1 MLLSKIFQ
9 PFMLFFSLVDDV
21 VITSKDEA
29 KDMQKIIEKMC
40 RKKLGFDLR
49 SGDIVL
55 GQFANLPNVGK
66 VSRPT
71 SSQCQFG
78 CGISNMVG
86 PPKKQDLW
94 ANINILKGNHCFFEN
109 TMNVLSKIGHDFRK

>member
-1 MLLSKIFQ
+1 
-9 PFMLFFSLVDDV
+9 MLFFSLVDDV

-71 SSQCQFG
+71 SSQCQFN
-78 CGISNMVG
+78 CGISKMVG
-86 PPKKQDLW
+86 PTPKKIFGQETT
-94 ANINILKGNHCFFEN
+94 N
-109 TMNVLSKIGHDFRK
+109 SKEIIVFSDYNE

>member
-1 MLLSKIFQ
+1 MLPYKILQ
-9 PFMLFFSLVDDV
+9 LIVLFFSLVDDV

-78 CGISNMVG
+78 CGISKMVG
-86 PPKKQDLW
+86 PTMQDFWPRL
-94 ANINILKGNHCFFEN
+94 NILEGK
-109 TMNVLSKIGHDFRK
+109 

>member
-1 MLLSKIFQ
+1 MKISFN
-9 PFMLFFSLVDDV
+9 PLCTLFFSLVDDV
-21 VITSKDEA
+21 VITSNDEA

-55 GQFANLPNVGK
+55 GQFTNLPDVGK

-71 SSQCQFG
+71 SSTSLGVVADC
-78 CGISNMVG
+78 
-86 PPKKQDLW
+86 
-94 ANINILKGNHCFFEN
+94 
-109 TMNVLSKIGHDFRK
+109 

>member
-1 MLLSKIFQ
+1 
-9 PFMLFFSLVDDV
+9 MLFFSLVDDV

-71 SSQCQFG
+71 SSQCQFS
-78 CGISNMVG
+78 CGISKMVG
-86 PPKKQDLW
+86 LSTPKKIFGQEST
-94 ANINILKGNHCFFEN
+94 N
-109 TMNVLSKIGHDFRK
+109 S

>member
-1 MLLSKIFQ
+1 
-9 PFMLFFSLVDDV
+9 MLFFSLVDDV

-78 CGISNMVG
+78 CGISKMVG
-86 PPKKQDLW
+86 PPKGQL
-94 ANINILKGNHCFFEN
+94 I
-109 TMNVLSKIGHDFRK
+109 SKWF

>member
-1 MLLSKIFQ
+1 MLLYKILQ
-9 PFMLFFSLVDDV
+9 LIVLFFRLVDDV

-86 PPKKQDLW
+86 P
-94 ANINILKGNHCFFEN
+94 NN
-109 TMNVLSKIGHDFRK
+109 

>member
-1 MLLSKIFQ
+1 
-9 PFMLFFSLVDDV
+9 MLFFSLVDDV

-55 GQFANLPNVGK
+55 GQFANLPNVEK

-71 SSQCQFG
+71 SSSAVHVLLFWFYL
-78 CGISNMVG
+78 
-86 PPKKQDLW
+86 DF
-94 ANINILKGNHCFFEN
+94 ILI
-109 TMNVLSKIGHDFRK
+109 LS